1 MILSLADSL
10 FRMFRENSDVV
21 PVSRLKKEG
30 HRSVTVLDWDRIQA
44 LIGKAVEEALAR
56 HGVDL
61 SPRALR
67 SVNQEAREAFVR
79 LVEQRDTYRE
89 SARSLEAERSELAS
103 NVQRLREE
111 LEASKGALAAE
122 REREPTV
129 DDVAV
134 DARGMASFH
143 ARLEAEMERLLA
155 DGSGGDVAARAAA
168 LAHRL
173 LEEEREKAVDAAKA
187 DQVKRIAQLE
197 RRIGKLRSSLQDSE
211 ALVRRL
217 KESKDLPE
225 GVESMY
231 REVQGLDPNESN
243 AAEKRGLLEEIFK
256 LNVELRD
263 VIQGA
268 AAGPDESSGGPASA
282 EAAGG
287 SAR

>member
-61 SPRALR
+61 SPRALQ

-122 REREPTV
+122 REREPTI

-155 DGSGGDVAARAAA
+155 DGAGGDV
-168 LAHRL
+168 
-173 LEEEREKAVDAAKA
+173 
-187 DQVKRIAQLE
+187 
-197 RRIGKLRSSLQDSE
+197 
-211 ALVRRL
+211 
-217 KESKDLPE
+217 
-225 GVESMY
+225 
-231 REVQGLDPNESN
+231 
-243 AAEKRGLLEEIFK
+243 
-256 LNVELRD
+256 
-263 VIQGA
+263 
-268 AAGPDESSGGPASA
+268 
-282 EAAGG
+282 
-287 SAR
+287 

>member
-1 MILSLADSL
+1 
-10 FRMFRENSDVV
+10 
-21 PVSRLKKEG
+21 
-30 HRSVTVLDWDRIQA
+30 
-44 LIGKAVEEALAR
+44 
-56 HGVDL
+56 
-61 SPRALR
+61 
-67 SVNQEAREAFVR
+67 
-79 LVEQRDTYRE
+79 
-89 SARSLEAERSELAS
+89 
-103 NVQRLREE
+103 
-111 LEASKGALAAE
+111 
-122 REREPTV
+122 
-129 DDVAV
+129 
-134 DARGMASFH
+134 ARGMASCH
-143 ARLEAEMERLLA
+143 ARREADRVRLLA
-155 DGSGGDVAARAAA
+155 AGAGGDVAARAAA

-197 RRIGKLRSSLQDSE
+197 RRIGKLRSSLSDSE

-217 KESKDLPE
+217 KEAKDLPE

-268 AAGPDESSGGPASA
+268 TAGPDESSGGPASA